1 MNIVRA
7 AYADHLDGDAA
18 LQAAV
23 RHFDMGANAPHDLVC
38 LKFDDGT
45 CFAVYESEIGTPAE
59 TYAHRM
65 LADWKAKGN
74 TIE

>member
-7 AYADHLDGDAA
+7 VYSDHLHTDAS
-18 LQAAV
+18 LQTAMS
-23 RHFDMGANAPHDLVC
+23 HPDPGADSPHDLIC